1 MGGLYLHI
9 PFCKQACHYC
19 DFHFSTSLRLKTQLV
34 DALCKEIELQKGFIS
49 TNTLSSIYFGGGT
62 PSILSESDLKTIFSA
77 IHTHFHVDTNAE
89 ITLEANP
96 DDIDTE
102 KVDFWKKAGINR
114 LSMGIQSFRESDLRM
129 MNRAHTASEA
139 FKAIEIARHSG
150 IHDITIDLMYGLPN
164 QSLSDWQENL
174 NHFVAL
180 KIPHLSAYC
189 LTVEDGTHL
198 GRLVHTQKVQVADDE
213 LARAQFNLLR
223 SSLKENGY
231 EQYEI
236 SNFCLP
242 GHEAQHNSSYWKSK
256 PYLGIGPS
264 AHSYNHTSRRWNVAS
279 NLKYIQAIE
288 RGESAFEEETLSE
301 KDKLNDYILT
311 RLRTKWG
318 MDSQEMKA
326 LFSAN
331 VLQQVEKALAQQ
343 LALGNVL
350 AQGSVFVLSEK
361 AKFIADR
368 VSMELFVE

>member
-34 DALCKEIELQKGFIS
+34 DALCKEIELQKSFIS

-62 PSILSESDLKTIFSA
+62 PSILSESDLKAIFSA

-96 DDIDTE
+96 DDIDAE

-114 LSMGIQSFRESDLRM
+114 LSMGIQSFREKDLQL

-213 LARAQFNLLR
+213 LARAQFNLLL
-223 SSLKENGY
+223 STVKENGY

-288 RGESAFEEETLSE
+288 RGEPAFEEETLSE